1 MRLQISGRVS
11 RVGLSMREMVH
22 RQVEEVVQYFYGKER
37 KLFVAGTIKGP
48 TLEKGDDGYQMAQQI
63 VIGLMDCMRQ
73 TGGAAQEGGDPSL
86 VSSAVSAIFNS
97 IGPVVAKLP
106 DLTASSNHPNF
117 PSPAGSLTFAR

>member
-22 RQVEEVVQYFYGKER
+22 RQVEEAVQYFYGKER
-37 KLFVAGTIKGP
+37 KLFAAGTIKGP

-73 TGGAAQEGGDPSL
+73 TGGAAQEGDPSL

-97 IGPVVAKLP
+97 SGPVVAKLP
-106 DLTASSNHPNF
+106 D
-117 PSPAGSLTFAR
+117 